1 MDRTTIRDQFSK
13 FLQHLAESLD
23 ISESRYKQ
31 AEERYQAVGNWL
43 ARDESIV
50 AKYSPD
56 IYPQGSFRLGT
67 VIKPI
72 TDAEEYDI
80 DLVCELSLTKDQLS
94 QKQLKGVVGYEIKGY
109 ARANKMKSP
118 PENGRRC
125 WTLNYADGAQ
135 FHMDIL
141 PALPDGDS
149 FRLFLENKGFSAA
162 WTDLAIAITDNTHQ
176 NYERIDDDWL
186 RSNPKGYAEWFKEC
200 MKVQFNA
207 RRMLLAESIRAD
219 VEKVPEYKVKTPLQR
234 AIQILKRHRD
244 IMFADDQDD
253 KPISVIITTLAAHA
267 YNNEADL
274 LDTLVNIVDG
284 MPRYIQTRNG
294 VSWVPNPVNPTENF
308 ADKWQ
313 NHPQREVKFRQWLKQ
328 VRADLNTVL
337 RSGNIRTIGEY
348 LKPRLGEKIINEA
361 LQHFSKTNTG
371 KAAGLVIGRTRPL
384 TRFDIPHRQLP
395 MWPLVL
401 KGNVTVTGWF
411 SRDGSRSQHFQSGD
425 RLSKHCLLRF
435 KAKTN
440 ISWPYKV
447 YWQVVNTDEEAR
459 AANCLRGG
467 FYDGIIEKGG
477 RVRKEGTLYTG
488 MHWIECFIIKN
499 GVCVA
504 RSGEFVVN
512 IK

>member
-253 KPISVIITTLAAHA
+253 TPISVIITTLAARA

-274 LDTLVNIVDG
+274 LEALVSIVHG
-284 MPRYIQTRNG
+284 MPSFIQRKDG
-294 VSWVPNPVNPTENF
+294 APWVENPVNPTENF
-308 ADKWQ
+308 ADKWKER
-313 NHPQREVKFRQWLKQ
+313 PQREAKFRQWLQQ
-328 VRADLNTVL
+328 VRADLNTAL
-337 RSGNIRTIGEY
+337 RSGNIRSIGES
-348 LKPRLGEKIINEA
+348 LKPCLGERVVNEA
-361 LQHFSKTNTG
+361 LQQFPKTNTG
-371 KAAGLVIGRTRPL
+371 KAAGLVVGRTRPL
-384 TRFDIPHRQLP
+384 SRFDVPHKQP
-395 MWPLVL
+395 PKWPLVQ
-401 KGNVTVTGWF
+401 KGNVSVTGWV
-411 SRDGSRSQHFQSGD
+411 SRNGFRSQQFHSGD
-425 RLSKHCLLRF
+425 RLPKHCSLSF

-477 RVRKEGTLYTG
+477 RVRKESTLYTG
-488 MHWIECFIIKN
+488 MHWIECLIVKN

-512 IK
+512 IV